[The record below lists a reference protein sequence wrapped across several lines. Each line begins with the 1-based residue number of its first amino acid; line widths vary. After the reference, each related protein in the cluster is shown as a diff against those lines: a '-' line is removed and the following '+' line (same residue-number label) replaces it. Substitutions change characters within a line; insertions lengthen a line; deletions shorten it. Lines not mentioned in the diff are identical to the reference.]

1 MKPVEQVTEV
11 KTSKLGAILLTLMVI
26 FIFSISQTFLSDI
39 SSIISFPIQPSNCI
53 EQLSNTK
60 EFNLQKDI
68 CREMRSYQIY
78 YDNQDS
84 SEFQFNSTDKKYK
97 LESLYDKTISDLQ
110 PLFSLNIKIN
120 TQENILREQRQSLA
134 DQDPTL
140 EPIEIKEQKQVILEL
155 KTQRSLE
162 YQKIKSNL
170 DLLKSEYKT
179 VEKKINFQEFFYLLG
194 EFILHL
200 IFILPF
206 FVFGLRKYF
215 QLKKSNSPF
224 TVISTAVVVAS
235 SILLLQVILG
245 FLLDALPWNFLY
257 RIWEWLENFQFLK
270 YIFYYSVVIATI
282 ALFGGVVYY
291 IQKTTYAEDKVAK
304 RRILKGQCPRCES
317 RIKDSYNNCRGCGLE
332 LKRTCPSCKQNTS
345 KFFKFCSNCGH
356 NLTKK

>member
-1 MKPVEQVTEV
+1 MKPVEQVSEV

-39 SSIISFPIQPSNCI
+39 SSIINFPIQPSHCI

-60 EFNLQKDI
+60 ETNLQKDI
-68 CREMRSYQIY
+68 CREMRSYKMY

-84 SEFQFNSTDKKYK
+84 DEFVFNQTDKKYN
-97 LESLYDKTISDLQ
+97 LNSLYDKTISDLQ
-110 PLFSLNIKIN
+110 PLFNLNTKIYA
-120 TQENILREQRQSLA
+120 QEDILTEQRQSLA

-140 EPIEIKEQKQVILEL
+140 EPIEIKNQKLVIQDL

-170 DLLKSEYKT
+170 DLLNSEYKAA
-179 VEKKINFQEFFYLLG
+179 EKKINFQEFFYLLG

-206 FVFGLRKYF
+206 FVIGLKKYF
-215 QLKKSNSPF
+215 QLKKQNSPF
-224 TVISTAVVVAS
+224 TVIATAVVAAA
-235 SILLLQVILG
+235 SILLLQVVLG

-257 RIWEWLENFQFLK
+257 RIWDWLENFQFLK
-270 YIFYYSVVIATI
+270 YIFYYSVVLATI

-291 IQKTTYAEDKVAK
+291 IQKSNYASDKVSK
-304 RRILKGQCPRCES
+304 RRLSKNQCPRCETK
-317 RIKDSYNNCRGCGLE
+317 IKDSYNNCRGCGLE
-332 LKRTCPSCKQNTS
+332 LQKTCPGCKHNTS
-345 KFFKFCSNCGH
+345 KFFTFCSNCGH
-356 NLTKK
+356 NLIKK